1 MLRTL
6 SALVAEGF
14 YFYTIM
20 EISHLLSRCLDRQ
33 LRSPC
38 LLLVHE
44 EIRQLHRIGQQLTAE
59 LAQAP
64 LDIGLLLSE
73 ALVNVPAQRRAGRVQ
88 SVLLTALGQRQ
99 GGPVLC
105 TEIDLLFEPTLAQD
119 PLLLLH
125 SCSRQVPL
133 IILWPGTFR
142 DNILAYGAQTH
153 RHYRT
158 WFRPEV
164 QDGCIQAIS

>member
-1 MLRTL
+1 
-6 SALVAEGF
+6 
-14 YFYTIM
+14 M
-20 EISHLLSRCLDRQ
+20 ELFHLLSRCLDRQ
-33 LRSPC
+33 LRFPC

-44 EIRQLHRIGQQLTAE
+44 EIRQLHHVGQQLAAE
-59 LAQAP
+59 LSQAP

-73 ALVNVPAQRRAGRVQ
+73 ALLHVPEQRRAGRVQ
-88 SVLLTALGQRQ
+88 TILLNALSTRQ

-119 PLLLLH
+119 PLLLLRF
-125 SCSRQVPL
+125 CSRQTPL
-133 IILWPGTFR
+133 IILWPGSFR
-142 DNILAYGAQTH
+142 DNVLAYGTQTH

-164 QDGCIQAIS
+164 QDGCIQVIS

>member
-1 MLRTL
+1 
-6 SALVAEGF
+6 
-14 YFYTIM
+14 M
-20 EISHLLSRCLDRQ
+20 ELSHLLSRCLDRQ

-44 EIRQLHRIGQQLTAE
+44 EIGELHRVGQQLAAE

-73 ALVNVPAQRRAGRVQ
+73 ALLHVPEQRRAGRVQ
-88 SVLLTALGQRQ
+88 TILLNALSTRQ

-119 PLLLLH
+119 PLLLLR
-125 SCSRQVPL
+125 SCSRQAPL
-133 IILWPGTFR
+133 IILWPGSFR
-142 DNILAYGAQTH
+142 DNFLAYGAQTH

-164 QDGCIQAIS
+164 QEGCIQVIV